1 MSISSDERAADL
13 LRRHSLAPRG
23 SSRPPKRSRVDPPGS
38 AGRWGATHRAWER
51 SGTRSLG
58 AFRELSGDVRGGVFA
73 EYVVVLTLLAVGA
86 ALAVVAC
93 GVPLLELYRAQVFW
107 LSLPFP

>member
-1 MSISSDERAADL
+1 M
-13 LRRHSLAPRG
+13 
-23 SSRPPKRSRVDPPGS
+23 
-38 AGRWGATHRAWER
+38 
-51 SGTRSLG
+51 
-58 AFRELSGDVRGGVFA
+58 RGGVFA

>member
-1 MSISSDERAADL
+1 MI
-13 LRRHSLAPRG
+13 
-23 SSRPPKRSRVDPPGS
+23 
-38 AGRWGATHRAWER
+38 
-51 SGTRSLG
+51 
-58 AFRELSGDVRGGVFA
+58 RELSGDVRGGVFA

-93 GVPLLELYRAQVFW
+93 GAPLLELYRVQVLW